1 MAAGILCLPLSAC
14 SPKSESCEFFAMD
27 TYMTITASGG
37 DVTEAL
43 QEAQQAVFAME
54 RRLSATDGKSEIAR
68 LNAGEVSALS
78 EDTASLL
85 SRALSLAEDCS
96 GAFDPTVRPLMELWG
111 FTGEEYRVPPAEEID
126 AAKALADWEKV
137 RLDGTEVVLGPGQK
151 LDLGGIAKGWASEA
165 VCDILRSHGVKSA
178 LLYLGGSVQ
187 TLGTKPDGSLWR
199 VGVQNP
205 DGSDNHLGVLS
216 VGECA
221 VVSSG
226 GYQRYFEANGVRYHH
241 ILDPETGHPAQSGLA
256 GVTVVCADAV
266 MADAYSTALYVMG
279 PEAALDFWREGGG
292 SFDLVLCTDGGELYV
307 TEGLESAFR
316 SDRPFK
322 VVRK

>member
-27 TYMTITASGG
+27 TYMSISATGG
-37 DVTEAL
+37 DAEAAL
-43 QEAQQAVFAME
+43 KEAQQAVFAME

-68 LNAGEVSALS
+68 LNAGESRTVSA
-78 EDTASLL
+78 DTAALIE
-85 SRALSLAEDCS
+85 RALALAEECS
-96 GAFDPTVRPLMELWG
+96 GTFDPTVRPLMELWG
-111 FTGEEYRVPPAEEID
+111 FTAEEYRVPSTAEID
-126 AAKALADWEKV
+126 TVKALVGWESVQADGV
-137 RLDGTEVVLGPGQK
+137 DVSLAPGQK
-151 LDLGGIAKGWASEA
+151 IDLGGIAKGWASETVCA
-165 VCDILRSHGVKSA
+165 VLREHGVESA

-205 DGSDNHLGVLS
+205 DGSENHLGVLS

-226 GYQRYFEANGVRYHH
+226 GYQRFFEEDGVRYHH
-241 ILDPETGHPAQSGLA
+241 ILDPKTGCPAQSGLSA
-256 GVTVVCADAV
+256 VTVVCSDAV
-266 MADAYSTALYVMG
+266 AADAYSTALYVMG
-279 PEAALDFWREGGG
+279 LEGALRFWSERSETL
-292 SFDLVLCTDGGELYV
+292 DLVLRTDDGELYI
-307 TEGLESAFR
+307 TEGLETAFR
-316 SDRPFK
+316 SDFPFK

>member
-27 TYMTITASGG
+27 TYMSISATGG
-37 DVTEAL
+37 DAEEAL

-54 RRLSATDGKSEIAR
+54 HRLSATEAGSEVAR
-68 LNAGEVSALS
+68 LNAGESRAVSA
-78 EDTASLL
+78 DTAALL
-85 SRALSLAEDCS
+85 SRALVLAEETE
-96 GAFDPTVRPLMELWG
+96 GAFDPTVRPVMELWG
-111 FTGEEYRVPPAEEID
+111 FTTEEYRVPTAEEID
-126 AAKALADWEKV
+126 AAKALTGWESIQV
-137 RLDGTEVVLGPGQK
+137 QGTDVTLAPGQK
-151 LDLGGIAKGWASEA
+151 VDLGGIAKGWASET
-165 VCDILRSHGVKSA
+165 VCDILRANGVESA

-187 TLGTKPDGSLWR
+187 TMGEKPDGSLWR

-226 GYQRYFEANGVRYHH
+226 GYQRYFEENGRRYHH
-241 ILDPETGHPAQSGLA
+241 ILDPKTGCPAESGLA
-256 GVTVVCADAV
+256 AVTVVCRDAV
-266 MADAYSTALYVMG
+266 AADAYSTAVYVMG
-279 PEAALDFWREGGG
+279 LDGALRFWSERSDGL
-292 SFDLVLCTDGGELYV
+292 DLVLYTDSGELYI
-307 TEGLESAFR
+307 TEGLEGSFH
-316 SDRPFK
+316 SDFACK